1 MRELCLAYSGC
12 STSSCLWQARS
23 CGAHFFDLG
32 RDFRSIEELFPR
44 VHAPNI
50 HESFNSVLEKFD
62 LTRSMVDNP
71 DIESEA

>member
-1 MRELCLAYSGC
+1 MP
-12 STSSCLWQARS
+12 T
-23 CGAHFFDLG
+23 FFDLG

-62 LTRSMVDNP
+62 LTRSVVDNP